1 MTNSERIEAYFNNEL
16 PEAEKE
22 QLLQDMDTDAS
33 LKSEF
38 QFQEE
43 IINGIKAYRKEQLI
57 ARLDNIQ
64 IATTGQ
70 SLLLKTIGVVGIA
83 TVATIGTYIW
93 LGTTD
98 KQVDQSENST
108 TTEIIVNQPQEAIE
122 TPVDEKAVPED
133 AEKIEPSS
141 ATTTTKNQKEKV
153 IRKKT
158 EKATP
163 SVIVPQVQEPDE
175 DVAITTDEDLTSP
188 DAMATSAVRLNSN
201 TDVEIK
207 MSKKYNFHYQ
217 IKDGT
222 LILYGQFNDA
232 PFEVIEMKTNNG
244 IKSYLFYKENF
255 YGLNTDSED
264 IKPLL
269 TINNEALIKEL
280 NKRR

>member
-141 ATTTTKNQKEKV
+141 ANTTTENQKEKV

>member
-141 ATTTTKNQKEKV
+141 ATTTTENQKEKV